1 MANSLLIED
10 RSAHELTAWC
20 AGFSLFL
27 ADEFGRS
34 EVVEDEMRKFAVILP
49 LILGTAA
56 VAMAGGPPPVPE
68 IDPTTGAAALAL
80 VAGAVLIIRGR
91 RKA

>member
-1 MANSLLIED
+1 
-10 RSAHELTAWC
+10 
-20 AGFSLFL
+20 
-27 ADEFGRS
+27 
-34 EVVEDEMRKFAVILP
+34 MRKIAVILP

-56 VAMAGGPPPVPE
+56 VAMAGGGPKVPE
-68 IDPTTGAAALAL
+68 IDPTSGAAALAL